1 MRGVR
6 AGAEHDSLT
15 QSTAQMT
22 EESRGVRVT
31 ALLLGQDSFRDERGR
46 AHVIGI
52 FDTVGSQQFPMA
64 FQFSIYCRLHGEG
77 QHELLLRVLDPNG
90 MEIVKSEPIMANL
103 LPIQGH
109 QFFMSIG
116 IQAESDGLYLVQAIV
131 DGGVAQEAP
140 LLVESG
146 SDEWHHEADPLH
158 LGGPSPT

>member
-1 MRGVR
+1 
-6 AGAEHDSLT
+6 
-15 QSTAQMT
+15 MT
-22 EESRGVRVT
+22 EPSAVRVT

-77 QHELLLRVLDPNG
+77 SHELILRVLDPNG

-116 IQAESDGLYLVQAIV
+116 IQAENDGLFLVQAVV
-131 DGGVAQEAP
+131 DGNVEQEAP
-140 LLVESG
+140 LLVEPG
-146 SDEWHHEADPLH
+146 EDEWHQGHETPIGLQPP
-158 LGGPSPT
+158 PS